1 MRYFGF
7 ETTRPLQ
14 YMVCG
19 QLIDKTG
26 FLHHRRNFDQHVFI
40 LVTEGTLHIT
50 VAQKEYNVGPNQY
63 IFLKAGEEH
72 FGHKASKGTL
82 SYFWVHFA
90 PQSLIEIK
98 DFDETLQSAQKKE
111 ISPSYRFPEYGEMD
125 SPYRARRMFLQ
136 MIDLSLEENLF
147 EWEMF
152 HYMGTLL
159 MMEVSRDF
167 QHDRQ
172 MADGIGPAGKKLPAV
187 IGEAKA
193 WIRENYC
200 RPFKVTELASVL
212 GYQADYLST
221 LFKQSMGLSIVGY
234 TNKIRIEAAK
244 NLLETEGLSIKVVA
258 YSCGFTDEKYFM
270 KVFKKME
277 GSTPGQYKGTS

>member
-1 MRYFGF
+1 
-7 ETTRPLQ
+7 
-14 YMVCG
+14 MVCG
-19 QLIDKTG
+19 QLIDKSG

-40 LVTEGTLHIT
+40 LVTKGTLHIT
-50 VAQKEYNVGPNQY
+50 VAGKEYNVGPNQY
-63 IFLKAGEEH
+63 VFLKAGEEH
-72 FGHKASKGTL
+72 FGHKASNGPL

-90 PQSLIEIK
+90 AQSLM
-98 DFDETLQSAQKKE
+98 ETQYFEEDLQSTKKKE
-111 ISPSYRFPEYGEMD
+111 ISPAYRFPEYGEMNF
-125 SPYRARRMFLQ
+125 SYRAQRMFLQ
-136 MIDLSLEENLF
+136 MIDLSLEETPC

-152 HYMGTLL
+152 HYMVTLL
-159 MMEVSRDF
+159 MMEVSRELKY
-167 QHDRQ
+167 DRQ
-172 MADGIGPAGKKLPAV
+172 MADGMDPADKKLPAV

-200 RPFKVTELASVL
+200 RPFKVTELASEL

-244 NLLETEGLSIKVVA
+244 NLLETEGLPIKVVA

-270 KVFKKME
+270 KVFKKLE
-277 GSTPGQYKGTS
+277 GSTPGQYKGRC